1 MYRDMSSIPI
11 LARAGAILPLY
22 ADGRENSLD
31 PAQPHELWIY
41 RGDGTFDWYEDD
53 GESKAYRDGQW
64 SLTHMKVREE
74 GSTLRFTMETERGAA
89 DYPLPR
95 RKLILRFRDVERAE
109 AFVNGEAAEL
119 KIMLTGN
126 GQREC
131 SLELWSG
138 GEPLTV
144 ELRDVKGREN
154 LPLEEEAVRLI
165 TKYQMSNTRKNAG
178 PLKKALGHFDRP
190 GILPKNLDGP
200 IEELRALKRP

>member
-1 MYRDMSSIPI
+1 MYRDMSSIPV

-31 PAQPHELWIY
+31 PAQPHEIWIY
-41 RGDGTFDWYEDD
+41 RGDGHFDWYEDD

-64 SLTHMKVREE
+64 SLTHMEVREE

-95 RKLILRFRDVERAE
+95 RKLTLRFRDVEGAA
-109 AFVNGEAAEL
+109 AFVNGQAAEL
-119 KIMLTGN
+119 KSILTDN

-131 SLELWSG
+131 ALELWSEG
-138 GEPLTV
+138 QALTV
-144 ELRDVKGREN
+144 ELQNVKVREN

-165 TKYQMSNTRKNAG
+165 TKYQMSNTRKNSG
-178 PLKKALGHFDRP
+178 PLKEALGHFDRP
-190 GILPKNLDGP
+190 GVLPKRLDGP
-200 IEELRALKRP
+200 IEELRALKRQ